1 MSFGEGLTSDNHT
14 ISNYLTKN
22 SKYQFYNLSGR
33 GFSGFQEIINFL
45 IHCDKINNLKRI
57 IIISGLNDSY
67 LPYYIKN
74 FDKELNPIFGYERF
88 KNGMLKN
95 SLGWKNKIFS
105 FFFKSF
111 FSEKEGLY
119 KINSLNW
126 KEIIFKKSIL
136 KEKNK
141 NNFFQNKDRLLEIII
156 KRNIFIWKF
165 IAKGMDIKL
174 DFILQPVSNWCKK
187 NKTEN
192 AKIILE
198 LEEKDLKLK
207 NILKYVDLKKYK
219 LIKKIIIPYL
229 KKNQINFY
237 DLNSFFN
244 KKKFRKKSL
253 FSGKFH
259 LTDEGSNEVSKFILE
274 NVL

>member
-1 MSFGEGLTSDNHT
+1 M
-14 ISNYLTKN
+14 
-22 SKYQFYNLSGR
+22 
-33 GFSGFQEIINFL
+33 
-45 IHCDKINNLKRI
+45 
-57 IIISGLNDSY
+57 
-67 LPYYIKN
+67 
-74 FDKELNPIFGYERF
+74 
-88 KNGMLKN
+88 
-95 SLGWKNKIFS
+95 
-105 FFFKSF
+105 
-111 FSEKEGLY
+111 Y
-119 KINSLNW
+119 KINYLNW
-126 KEIIFKKSIL
+126 KEIIFKKNFL
-136 KEKNK
+136 KQKSK
-141 NNFFQNKDRLLEIII
+141 NNFLQNKEKLLEIII

-165 IAKGMDIKL
+165 ISKGMDIKL

-192 AKIILE
+192 EKIILE

-237 DLNSFFN
+237 DLNSVFNN
-244 KKKFRKKSL
+244 KKFAKKSL

-259 LTDEGSNEVSKFILE
+259 LTDEGSNLVSKFILE